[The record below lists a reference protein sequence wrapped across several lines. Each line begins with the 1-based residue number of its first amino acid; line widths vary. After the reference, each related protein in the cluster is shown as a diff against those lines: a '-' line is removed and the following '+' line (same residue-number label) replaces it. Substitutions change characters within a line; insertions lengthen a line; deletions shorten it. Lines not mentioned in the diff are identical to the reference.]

1 MLSIFTIAF
10 PLEPVS
16 SYADALAVAFW
27 SASRDS
33 LMSAFAEEFLS
44 LPSLLR
50 FLAIVAA
57 IVALAYGA
65 MVAIVSVVT
74 PQPREMTY
82 TIPTQRLN
90 K

>member
-1 MLSIFTIAF
+1 MRSWLHSG
-10 PLEPVS
+10 
-16 SYADALAVAFW
+16 ALRAIDTRLDLAKE
-27 SASRDS
+27 S
-33 LMSAFAEEFLS
+33 LH

-57 IVALAYGA
+57 LVALAYGA
-65 MVAIVSVVT
+65 MVAIVSAVQ

-82 TIPTQRLN
+82 TIPAQRLN

>member
-1 MLSIFTIAF
+1 MIARLS
-10 PLEPVS
+10 EPE
-16 SYADALAVAFW
+16 W
-27 SASRDS
+27 SCARTS
-33 LMSAFAEEFLS
+33 LGCIPARFARYPWQGSCQRVHS

-65 MVAIVSVVT
+65 MVAVVSFVT

-82 TIPTQRLN
+82 TIPAQRLN